1 MADDLAQFG
10 RQEAARLAAE
20 RRMAAQS
27 ALERAV
33 GGCGIPARYRGRGFD
48 DFEAACPGKR
58 HALAVCRAYAG
69 DFAAV
74 RRRGSCLL
82 LLGGPGTGKTHL
94 ACAILAQV
102 IGAGHTGLFLTVSS
116 ALRVIRDAYSPRG
129 QRSELEAFALLTQ
142 PDLLVFDELG
152 VAAGNPA
159 TRRALLLDILN
170 ERYGALRPTVLL
182 GNLTLAELGVYLG
195 ERLMERLL
203 DAGGTTVPFNW
214 PSYRPCHAGTG
225 DEGPGAEP
233 R

>member
-102 IGAGHTGLFLTVSS
+102 IGAGHTGLFLTVAS

-159 TRRALLLDILN
+159 TRRALLFDILN

-214 PSYRPCHAGTG
+214 PSYRPRHPGTG
-225 DEGPGAEP
+225 DEDPGP
-233 R
+233 